1 MQQGQSQMPQSM
13 IDALR
18 GQQSQGQTE
27 TQAEQTTE
35 VVTDATETV
44 EVETPIT
51 EVVQP
56 TVETET
62 EVVATTEEAT
72 TETATETAAE
82 TTTTESDPLWFDKP
96 TLKAGE
102 TAPTTTEVDY
112 KAKYMEVEDI
122 LKRPE
127 VAAIVEAIKNNVPI
141 DEVLDKIKRVDYTKL
156 DANGLIAQYGKLKGR
171 TEEQIE
177 SDAEMFASLTVSA
190 QDREMEFMQQKLDAA
205 QNERLKG
212 LSVVDPQVVAKQK
225 AVESKLISDVQ
236 ARTETVGK
244 EILGL
249 TISKQDVEEYQ
260 AWVFG
265 GMIPTTED
273 GHYDESEMFKQWFGA
288 KRLSKAVNN
297 IAKSA
302 KQEGINT
309 GKKEILKKVHNPSD
323 NGVAATRVPVAK
335 PALSD
340 AEQAAKGF
348 ANHFGIKRN

>member
-1 MQQGQSQMPQSM
+1 MPQSQSQMPQSM

-18 GQQSQGQTE
+18 GQTSQAQTE
-27 TQAEQTTE
+27 TQTEQTTE
-35 VVTDATETV
+35 VVTTTK
-44 EVETPIT
+44 EVKSIEPPIT

-56 TVETET
+56 TVETEA
-62 EVVATTEEAT
+62 EV
-72 TETATETAAE
+72 AAE
-82 TTTTESDPLWFDKP
+82 TTTKTTATESDPLWFDKP
-96 TLKAGE
+96 TAKAAE
-102 TAPTTTEVDY
+102 VASTTTEVDY

-171 TEEQIE
+171 TDEQIE
-177 SDAEMFASLTVSA
+177 SDTEMFASLTVSA

-236 ARTETVGK
+236 ARTEIIGK

-273 GHYDESEMFKQWFGA
+273 GHYDEGEMFKQWFGA